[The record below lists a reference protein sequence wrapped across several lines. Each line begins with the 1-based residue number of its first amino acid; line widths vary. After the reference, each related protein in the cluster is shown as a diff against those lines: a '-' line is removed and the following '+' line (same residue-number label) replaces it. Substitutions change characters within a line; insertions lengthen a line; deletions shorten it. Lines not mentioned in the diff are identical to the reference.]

1 VRVDSISAEVVLP
14 TYFTKEQAER
24 LLPQIR
30 PLMEEVQQRKLLF
43 DELQSQAE
51 AIEGRLKGNGHGLAA
66 QLGEKHEALRE
77 VGRTIATTVQRVQ
90 ELGVEVKDLDSGLV
104 DFRSLREGREVYL
117 CWRVGEAAIDW
128 WHTVDSG
135 FAGRQRL

>member
-1 VRVDSISAEVVLP
+1 
-14 TYFTKEQAER
+14 
-24 LLPQIR
+24 
-30 PLMEEVQQRKLLF
+30 MEEVQQRKLLF

-51 AIEGRLKGNGHGLAA
+51 AIETRLKGNGHGLAT

-104 DFRSLREGREVYL
+104 DFRSLRDGREIYL
-117 CWRVGEAAIDW
+117 CWRVGEAGIGW
-128 WHTVDSG
+128 WHTIESG
-135 FAGRQRL
+135 FGGRQPLE